1 MGKSEVSCAFAP
13 FSAYNRETGKPRG
26 TAEMA
31 SIDDR
36 TWSSGFTF
44 ILAAVGA
51 AVGLGNIWKFPFVVG
66 VSGGG
71 AFVLVYLACVVF
83 VAVPILIAELWIG
96 RRGGHS
102 PPVAMRNVAAAAG
115 RSKAWFIVGWMGML
129 VGYLIAT
136 YYSVIA
142 GWTLAYIVKAANGF
156 GDATPADVARQFEAL
171 LANPRAMTL
180 WHTVF
185 ITIAVLIVAR
195 GLRDG
200 IERAVTFLMPA
211 LFVMLLVMIG
221 YAAVEG
227 NFRAGVDFLF
237 STDFSKIDGRT
248 VLTAIGQAFFSISVA
263 MGLIMTYGSY
273 VPQHV
278 SLTKSALII
287 AGADTM
293 VALLAGLMIFPLVF
307 ANGLDPGSGP
317 GLIFQTLPAA
327 FVSMSGG
334 AVFGALFFL
343 LLAFAAV
350 TSIIAIIEPIV
361 AYAEGRWGIRRRNGC
376 IVFGFLAW
384 LIGLATVLS
393 FNNWSDVRPLAAI
406 ATFADMN
413 IFALIDYFTANLLM
427 PIGAILMAV
436 FVGWLVRPSVLA
448 EDLSFGSVALF
459 RIWLWMIRLIVPVAI
474 LGVLYSSL

>member
-1 MGKSEVSCAFAP
+1 MALGTPSEQ
-13 FSAYNRETGKPRG
+13 TQ
-26 TAEMA
+26 
-31 SIDDR
+31 

-71 AFVLVYLACVVF
+71 AFVLVYLASVVF

-102 PPVAMRNVAAAAG
+102 PPVAMRVVAEKAG

-142 GWTLAYIVKAANGF
+142 GWTLAYIVKAGTGF
-156 GDATPADVARQFEAL
+156 GGADPLTVADQFDDL
-171 LANPRAMTL
+171 LADPLAMAG

-185 ITIAVLIVAR
+185 ITIALFIVGR

-200 IERAVTFLMPA
+200 IERAVKFLMPA
-211 LFVMLLVMIG
+211 LFVMLVVMIG

-227 NFRAGVDFLF
+227 DFAAGVSFLF
-237 STDFSKIDGRT
+237 STDFSKIDGNA
-248 VLTAIGQAFFSISVA
+248 VLTAIGQSFFSISVA

-273 VPQHV
+273 VPKEV
-278 SLTKSALII
+278 SLTRSALII
-287 AGADTM
+287 AGADTL

-307 ANGLDPGSGP
+307 TNGLDPGSGP
-317 GLIFQTLPAA
+317 GLIFRTLPAA
-327 FVSMSGG
+327 FVGMSGG
-334 AVFGALFFL
+334 ALFGALFFL

-350 TSIIAIIEPIV
+350 TSIIAIIAPIV
-361 AYAEGRWGIRRRNGC
+361 AYAEGKWGMTRRTSC
-376 IVFGFLAW
+376 IVFGTLAW
-384 LIGLATVLS
+384 AIGLATVFS
-393 FNNWSDVRPLAAI
+393 FNYWEDFTPLSAIRP
-406 ATFADMN
+406 FAEMN
-413 IFALIDYFTANLLM
+413 IFALIDYFTANLMM
-427 PIGAILMAV
+427 PLGGILMAV
-436 FVGWLVRPSVLA
+436 FVGWFIKPRVLA
-448 EDLSFGSVALF
+448 EDLSFGSPAMFTV
-459 RIWLWMIRLIVPVAI
+459 WLWMIRVVAPLAI